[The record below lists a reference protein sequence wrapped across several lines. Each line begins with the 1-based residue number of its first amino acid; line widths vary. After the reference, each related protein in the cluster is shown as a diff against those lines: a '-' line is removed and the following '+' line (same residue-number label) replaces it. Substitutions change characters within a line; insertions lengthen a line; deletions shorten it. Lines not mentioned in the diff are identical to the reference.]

1 MTPDDRTPLAAL
13 PLLAV
18 DVETTGLSSQH
29 DHVLAVGWVPVN
41 GDRIDL
47 SGARRHIIRHDDPGD
62 AVTIHGLTHDDL
74 AEGLPLPEVLAELR
88 EALTGRV
95 FLAHHAPFDQAFL
108 GAAFRAE
115 GEAPPHAPVVCTLRL
130 QRRLLSRDGEIPRGA
145 LRLWRARAH
154 YGLPAAKAHDAL
166 GDAIA
171 CAELYLAQ
179 AAELTVGGTR
189 RLGDVRLRQTWA
201 ERVRAWLRSRRRQLG
216 GHRAHDA
223 GLRGQTPRSD
233 RR

>member
-1 MTPDDRTPLAAL
+1 MTPADRVPLADL

-18 DVETTGLSSQH
+18 DLETTGLSPQH
-29 DHVLAVGWVPVN
+29 DHVLSVGWVPVDD
-41 GDRIDL
+41 GRIDL
-47 SGARRHIIRHDDPGD
+47 ARARRFVVRHNDPGD

-74 AEGLPLPEVLAELR
+74 AAGTPLPDVLAELR
-88 EALTGRV
+88 AALAGRV

-108 GAAFRAE
+108 GAAFRAL
-115 GEAPPHAPVVCTLRL
+115 GQTPPRAPIVCTLRL

-154 YGLPAAKAHDAL
+154 YGLPGAKAHDAL

-179 AAELTVGGTR
+179 AAELTAGGAK
-189 RLGDVRLRQTWA
+189 RLGDVRLRETWTQ
-201 ERVRAWLRSRRRQLG
+201 RLRAWLRS
-216 GHRAHDA
+216 
-223 GLRGQTPRSD
+223 TPRS
-233 RR
+233 

>member
-1 MTPDDRTPLAAL
+1 MTPGDRTPLAAL

-18 DVETTGLSSQH
+18 DVETTGLSSQR
-29 DHVLAVGWVPVN
+29 DHVLSVGWVPVN

-47 SGARRHIIRHDDPGD
+47 SGARRHVIRHDDPGE

-74 AEGLPLPEVLAELR
+74 AGGLPLDEVLAELR
-88 EALTGRV
+88 EALEGRV

-108 GAAFRAE
+108 GAAFRA
-115 GEAPPHAPVVCTLRL
+115 ADQALPQTPVVCTLRL
-130 QRRLLSRDGEIPRGA
+130 QRRLRSRDGEIPRGA

-171 CAELYLAQ
+171 CAELFLAQ
-179 AAELTVGGTR
+179 AAELTAGGAQ
-189 RLGDVRLRQTWA
+189 RLGDVRLRETWMQ
-201 ERVRAWLRSRRRQLG
+201 RLRGWLRARRRVAS
-216 GHRAHDA
+216 RA
-223 GLRGQTPRSD
+223 
-233 RR
+233 